1 MVEVIPIMAVV
12 VVLVED
18 QITGVQVLLEEPEH
32 LDKDLLVDQ
41 IMGQLILEEVE
52 VVPEEL
58 LKVYL
63 IILVEMD

>member
-1 MVEVIPIMAVV
+1 MPIMAVV